1 MGTESLTESL
11 RETLAL
17 FDNFGEPRTTPE
29 IAECL
34 DLGRRSTYAR
44 LERLVE
50 HNQLKTKK
58 VGANARVWWRPPPK
72 AEVAE
77 SDWSAAAET
86 YGKELPQQRDFTQQI
101 LETIPIGVL
110 AVEPDGTF
118 TTANQRAV
126 ELLELE
132 SNNDDTY
139 SVGVNEVYDEDGKF
153 LAPDD
158 RPYVQAFETGE
169 SVRNWHAR
177 LESSNGG
184 WRWVSTNIEPMANE
198 EGDIERVLVTIE
210 DVSQLKGQAALLERQ
225 RDELES
231 EIDEIFGRVSDAFY
245 ALDDEWRFT
254 HANKRAAKLIGFE
267 GEELV
272 GKNIWETFEA
282 DVPSKLRDEYER
294 AMKTQ
299 ESISFELY
307 FPEPYQDWFE
317 INAYP
322 SETGLSVYFQEI
334 TERKERER
342 ALRENEHRYRT
353 LIENFPDGAV
363 ALFDEELRYIAAGGE
378 LLDQLEI
385 SSDDAVGES
394 IYERYPDELVETIE
408 PHFQAALEGER
419 SSVEVEYYGRDLYA
433 SLLPVGK
440 EEVFSGMLL
449 VQDITERKEREREL
463 ERQREQ
469 LMALNSINKVVG
481 EITDTAIDQSTREE
495 IEQVVCEALASSDTY
510 EFAWLAQVDLTTD
523 TIEPCAT
530 ARTRGYADEIEISM
544 NLDDPTGGGPGATAI
559 REQETQIVQD
569 VFSDPSFEPW
579 REAAAEYGFNSVA
592 SIPIVHEGTVYGVL
606 GVYSDRPNAFA
617 TAERE
622 IISRLGEVVGHAI
635 AAVERKQALVS
646 DELVELE
653 FQIQDIFTTLDTPI
667 EAAGT
672 ITFDHVIPLNDGEF
686 LVYGTATPDAI
697 DTLPGLVETLSH
709 WEDITIHSQSNPASF
724 ELRLTDS
731 SALSAVASLGG
742 YIEQA
747 VIECGDYQLTTHFA
761 PNADV
766 RQVIDAIEAAYS
778 QVEMLRRQQITRSPA
793 DPQRVQQQLMA
804 DLTNRQRAALDASY
818 HAGFFEWPRRS
829 SGEEVAESL
838 GVAPTTFHQH
848 LRKAE
853 RKVFDSLYST
863 SGKIFDQL

>member
-1 MGTESLTESL
+1 MGTGSLTETL

-17 FDNFGEPRTTPE
+17 FDHYGEPRTTPE
-29 IAECL
+29 ISECL

-58 VGANARVWWRPPPK
+58 VGANARVWWRPPWK

-77 SDWSAAAET
+77 PEWSAAGET
-86 YGKELPQQRDFTQQI
+86 YEKELHRQRDFTQQI
-101 LETIPIGVL
+101 LETIPVGVL
-110 AVEPDGTF
+110 TVEPDGTF

-139 SVGVNEVYDEDGKF
+139 SVGVKDVYDENGE
-153 LAPDD
+153 LLPSDD
-158 RPYVQAFETGE
+158 RPYVQAFKTGE

-184 WRWVSTNIEPMANE
+184 WRWVSTNIEPIVGE
-198 EGDIERVLVTIE
+198 EGNIERVLVTIE
-210 DVSQLKGQAALLERQ
+210 DISQLKEQTALLERQ
-225 RDELES
+225 RDKLEGEL
-231 EIDEIFGRVSDAFY
+231 DEIFGRVSDAFY
-245 ALDDEWRFT
+245 ALDDEWQFT
-254 HANKRAAKLIGFE
+254 HANERAEELIRLK

-272 GKNIWETFEA
+272 GKNIWETFEMA
-282 DVPSKLRDEYER
+282 VPSEFRDEYER
-294 AMKTQ
+294 AMETQ
-299 ESISFELY
+299 EPTSFELY
-307 FPEPYQDWFE
+307 FPEPYQGWFK

-322 SETGLSVYFQEI
+322 SETGLSVYFQDI
-334 TERKERER
+334 TERKEREQ
-342 ALRENEHRYRT
+342 ALRESEHRYRT

-363 ALFDEELRYIAAGGE
+363 GLFDEELRYTAAGGE

-385 SSDDAVGES
+385 SADDAIGES
-394 IYERYPDELVETIE
+394 IYERHPDELVETVE
-408 PHFQAALEGER
+408 PHFQAALNGER

-433 SLLPVGK
+433 SSLPVGE

-463 ERQREQ
+463 EHQREQ

-481 EITDTAIDQSTREE
+481 EITGSVIDQSAREE
-495 IEQVVCEALASSDTY
+495 IEQAVCEALAGADAY
-510 EFAWLAQVDLTTD
+510 EFAWLAQVDPTTD
-523 TIEPCAT
+523 TIEPRAT
-530 ARTRGYADEIEISM
+530 AQTRGYADEISISM
-544 NLDDPTGGGPGATAI
+544 DPDDPTSKGPGITAI

-579 REAAAEYGFNSVA
+579 REVATEYGFTAVA
-592 SIPIVHEGTVYGVL
+592 SIPVVHEGTVYGVL
-606 GVYSDRPNAFA
+606 GVYADRPNAFD

-622 IISRLGEVVGHAI
+622 IISRLGEIVGHAI

-653 FQIQDIFTTLDTPI
+653 FQIQDVFMTLDSPV

-672 ITFDHVIPLNDGEF
+672 ISFDHVIPLTDGKF

-697 DTLPGLVETLSH
+697 DTLTNLAETLPH
-709 WEDITIHSQSNPASF
+709 WEAVTVHSQGNPTSF

-731 SALSAVASLGG
+731 STLSVVASLGG

-747 VIECGDYQLTTHFA
+747 VIKGGDFQLTTHFA
-761 PNADV
+761 PSTDI
-766 RQVIDAIEAAYS
+766 RQVIDAVEAAYS
-778 QVEMLRRQQITRSPA
+778 QVEMLRRRQISCSPD
-793 DPQRVQQQLMA
+793 DPQRIQQQLLT
-804 DLTNRQRAALDASY
+804 DLTDRQRATLDASY
-818 HAGFFEWPRRS
+818 HAGFFEWPRNS

-838 GVAPTTFHQH
+838 NVAPSTFHQH

-863 SGKIFDQL
+863 PDEIF